1 MFSDF
6 GDLEYMKALCN
17 EEQKLFM
24 STLQRYRR
32 ECNVREDRYKDL
44 VDSYLIDELSEESI
58 KVDFNNNK
66 SPVLICVVKDEKT
79 RMKRFFDYYRKIGVS
94 QFAIIDN
101 GSSDGTKQLCASQR
115 DVNLFSVNIP
125 YSSARRVG
133 WINQI
138 LSKYGRNRWYL
149 VVDADELIDY
159 VGSEVFSINDMV
171 KEMES
176 RNIYRV
182 LGIQV
187 DFYSKIRLFGMEDD
201 SINWEKCIYFDK
213 DSYIEQNSNK
223 CIWYVGGPRKRILN
237 TFSLLTKYP
246 LFYYDNNTI
255 NISSHYL
262 YPFDGNYRS
271 ECFLCIKHYEFLNQ
285 TDYEKVLD
293 IIKKRNYASK
303 SREYMEMFETIH
315 KKRKINFYESDMS
328 SKYITSRD
336 LLNIKYMR
344 DWTIC

>member
-1 MFSDF
+1 MD
-6 GDLEYMKALCN
+6 GILDNAEYTSKLCN
-17 EEQKLFM
+17 DEQELVM
-24 STLQRYRR
+24 SIFDRYCR
-32 ECNVREDRYKDL
+32 ECNLADDRCKDL
-44 VDSYLIDELSEESI
+44 VTSYLIDELCEESI
-58 KVDFNNNK
+58 KSDFNNK
-66 SPVLICVVKDEKT
+66 LLVLVCVVKDEIT
-79 RMKRFFDYYRKIGVS
+79 RMEKFFDYYRKLGIS

-101 GSSDGTKQLCASQR
+101 GSSDGTKQLCVGQR
-115 DVNLFSVNIP
+115 DVNLFSVNTP

-159 VGSEVFSINDMV
+159 VGSETFSINDMV

-182 LGIQV
+182 LGLQV
-187 DFYSKIRLFGMEDD
+187 DFYSKTNIFGMKDD
-201 SINWEKCIYFDK
+201 SINWDECIYFDK

-223 CIWYVGGPRKRILN
+223 CVWYVGGPRKRVLN

-246 LFYYDNNTI
+246 LFYYDSNTI

-262 YPFDGNYRS
+262 YPFEENHKS
-271 ECFLCIKHYEFLNQ
+271 ACFLCIKHYEFLNQ
-285 TDYEKVLD
+285 TDYEKMLD
-293 IIKKRNYASK
+293 IIKKGNYAGG
-303 SREYMEMFETIH
+303 SREYTEMFLVIN
-315 KKRKINFYESDMS
+315 KRNNIGFYDNGVS
-328 SKYITSRD
+328 SEYIKSKD
-336 LLNIKYMR
+336 LLKIEYMK